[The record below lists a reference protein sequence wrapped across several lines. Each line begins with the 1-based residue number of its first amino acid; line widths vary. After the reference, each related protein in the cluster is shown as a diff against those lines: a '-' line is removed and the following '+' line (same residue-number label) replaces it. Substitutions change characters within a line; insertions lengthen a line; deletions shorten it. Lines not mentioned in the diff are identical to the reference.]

1 MNNEM
6 LPEIKMIDKASKDT
20 RSKIVNL
27 GQEEIKYIIGTY
39 YDMQDSRIR
48 ANNQSKALNTREKP
62 NELLSWLR
70 DCDHLIENEIKKT
83 MEHYVKYFEI
93 GNWLNNITG
102 IGPVISAG
110 LIAFVDFE
118 KAKTAGNIFRLADLD
133 PSITW
138 MGVKGAEYQIKKYKK
153 ELFMGESDKI
163 DEKFIVGLCN
173 KLKRN
178 PTRYI
183 NASAL
188 KNNKF
193 SEEKLRKELS
203 KPHFNPRFKQICF
216 QIGESVNKQHNR
228 ELDLYGKLMQIRKEW
243 HRRKNESGQC
253 LDQANRL
260 IENMKPGV
268 YQKEYYPILEQGKVP
283 TWYIHACSKQWTTKM
298 FLSHFHEV
306 GYRLHNKRNPPKPYA
321 TTMEGNHNHYVPP
334 PFFDLNTWKI
344 KEPNKEDIKKCLSSV
359 GGPGMEYHTIAHELY
374 GNLLE

>member
-1 MNNEM
+1 MNHEM
-6 LPEIKMIDKASKDT
+6 LPEIKMINKASRDT
-20 RSKIVNL
+20 KSQIVKL
-27 GQEEIKYIIGTY
+27 GREEIKYIIGTY
-39 YDMQDSRIR
+39 YDMQDSRVR
-48 ANNQSKALNTREKP
+48 ANNQSKALDSREKP

-70 DCDHLIENEIKKT
+70 DCDQLIEGEIKKT
-83 MEHYVKYFEI
+83 MEHYVKYFDI
-93 GNWLNNITG
+93 GIWLNGIMG

-138 MGVKGAEYQIKKYKK
+138 MGAKGAEFEIKKYKK
-153 ELFMGESDKI
+153 ELGMNENDKI
-163 DEKFIVGLCN
+163 DKGFILGLCN

-178 PTRYI
+178 PEKFI
-183 NASAL
+183 NASNV
-188 KNNKF
+188 KNDKF

-203 KPHFNPRFKQICF
+203 KPHYNPRFKQICF
-216 QIGESVNKQHNR
+216 HIGESVNKQHNR

-268 YQKEYYPILEQGKVP
+268 YQKDYYPILEKGKVP
-283 TWYIHACSKQWTTKM
+283 PWYIHACSKQWATKM
-298 FLSHFHEV
+298 FLSHYHEV
-306 GYRLHNKRNPPKPYA
+306 GYRLYHKRIPPKPYA

-334 PFFDLNTWKI
+334 PFFDLNTWEI
-344 KEPNKEDIKKCLSSV
+344 KKPNKNDVKKCLKNL
-359 GGPGMEYHTIAHELY
+359 GGPGMEYHAIACELY
-374 GNLLE
+374 DDLLK